1 MRFALFAFKINVMK
15 TLLDYLKEAGEKKV
29 AVGHFNISDLV
40 ALKAIF
46 SAAKELNVPIMIGTS
61 EGERDFIGER
71 QAAALVK
78 SLREEFGYPIFLNAD
93 HTHSL
98 EKVKIAAQ
106 AGYDEILFDGG
117 ALPFEENVRQT
128 RQAIE
133 IAKSINPNVYIEG
146 ELGYIG
152 SSSEIIS
159 EIPTGAAVQTP
170 QLTTKEEAAQFVSET
185 KVDFLAPAVGNLHGM
200 LKDAPNPRLNIE
212 RIKEIKEAVGIPL
225 VLHGGSGTA
234 DEDFLA
240 AIDAGVNV
248 IHINTEIRLAWR
260 KGIEAGLKAN
270 PDEIAP
276 YKIFPPAL
284 ETVRAA
290 VSARL
295 KLFNKLVTLPS
306 ANNQ

>member
-1 MRFALFAFKINVMK
+1 MK
-15 TLLDYLKEAGEKKV
+15 TLLDYLKEAEGKKV

-46 SAAKELNVPIMIGTS
+46 NAARELDVPIMIGTS
-61 EGERDFIGER
+61 EGERRFIGEL
-71 QAAALVK
+71 QAAALIK

-117 ALPFEENVRQT
+117 SLPFEENAKQT
-128 RQAIE
+128 KQAIE

-159 EIPTGAAVQTP
+159 EIPSGAAVQTT
-170 QLTTKEEAAQFVSET
+170 QLTTKEEAAQFVAET
-185 KVDFLAPAVGNLHGM
+185 KVDFLAPAVGNLHGI
-200 LKDAPNPRLNIE
+200 LKDVPNPRLNVE
-212 RIKEIKEAVGIPL
+212 RIKEIKEAVRIPL

-234 DEDFLA
+234 DDDFLA
-240 AIDAGVNV
+240 AIDAGVNI

-260 KGIEAGLKAN
+260 KGIEAGLQADLN
-270 PDEIAP
+270 EIAP
-276 YKIFPPAL
+276 YKIFPSAL
-284 ETVRAA
+284 EAVQTT

-295 KLFNKLVTLPS
+295 KLFNKLVTLPP
-306 ANNQ
+306 ANTRQ